1 MLEKLARLG
10 YASKA
15 VIYAI
20 IGVLAVLAV
29 TNRGGAITDTTGAL
43 HVVFTKPFGRGLL
56 IVLAAGLCGYGTWRL
71 LDAFMNPDRDGLF
84 IRVGNGVRGVVY
96 GALGIRAIQ
105 LLQGLATSN
114 GDEAELWTARVL
126 DWPVGELLVGIVG
139 GIVAAYGASQ
149 IVQGVKGTHDEKVDW
164 SPIPQEVRPLLQN
177 VSRFGV
183 ATRGGIL
190 VTLGVFLIRAA
201 LTHDP
206 DQAAGARESLLR
218 LGGLFD
224 GRWFLAVVAV
234 GVIAYAVDQAVHA
247 ACRRIRPVV

>member
-1 MLEKLARLG
+1 
-10 YASKA
+10 
-15 VIYAI
+15 
-20 IGVLAVLAV
+20 
-29 TNRGGAITDTTGAL
+29 
-43 HVVFTKPFGRGLL
+43 LL